1 MNSVGHIF
9 NYTPRLPFLFFDE
22 KNIPAEEAVAQLY
35 FKHHHSPTHVNNVLR
50 KNDILPVPSSNI
62 SDWAKARALH
72 TPKKR
77 RTHALAPPQNTQLS
91 ARQTLASADR
101 ELLFIVEAIRARGA
115 AVHLRE
121 LQALRAA
128 QIMLSEPLASA
139 VLRVRGVSTEKA
151 SLAQTSAFILRQ
163 AAEIGRRGGGA
174 APADL
179 AATAERE
186 VALRRQQRRK

>member
-9 NYTPRLPFLFFDE
+9 NYTPHLPFLFFDE
-22 KNIPAEEAVAQLY
+22 PAEEVVAQLY

-50 KNDILPVPSSNI
+50 KNDIPPVPSSNI

-77 RTHALAPPQNTQLS
+77 RTHALAAPQNTQLS
-91 ARQTLASADR
+91 GRRTLASADR

-174 APADL
+174 APAGL